1 MSKTSLA
8 TQVAITDEQYIINL
22 LNIIANGSGEEFFN
36 VKELKAIG
44 AHPFSDSTRRRKI
57 KSNEYPAPIKISD
70 HMKRWKAGDIKVWRQ
85 DPKGYKS
92 KGGK

>member
-1 MSKTSLA
+1 MPKTSLA
-8 TQVAITDEQYIINL
+8 TQAAITDEQNINKL

-57 KSNEYPAPIKISD
+57 KCNEYPAPVKISD
-70 HMKRWKAGDIKVWRQ
+70 HMPRWKSGDIKVWRQ
-85 DPKGYKS
+85 DPQGYKS
-92 KGGK
+92 TGGK